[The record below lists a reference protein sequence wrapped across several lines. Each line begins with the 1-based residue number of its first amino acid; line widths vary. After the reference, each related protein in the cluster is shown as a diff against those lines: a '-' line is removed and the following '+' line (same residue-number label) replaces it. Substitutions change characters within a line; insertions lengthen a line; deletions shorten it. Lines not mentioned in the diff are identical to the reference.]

1 MKTVIVF
8 GSSGML
14 GSYVVSFMQQ
24 RNYYVIPLS
33 RSDLDL
39 SADNLYQKLESIL
52 LEKISLRVG
61 SSVTIINCAGVIKQ
75 RDYKALDLIK
85 VNSEF
90 PHLLEKF
97 KTTHKDIKDLDLNV
111 IHITTD
117 CVYSGKSGGYKEGST
132 HDCLDDYG
140 KSKSLGEPRDLTI
153 IRTSIIGEERGSKLS
168 LLEWVKSKRG
178 QAIQGYTVHFWNGV
192 TCLALAKYIDT
203 VISNNSFWSGVR
215 HIYTKNP
222 YGDKAPSKYEL
233 VRKISEVYSLDI
245 TVIPHETGLVDR
257 TLSSLY
263 ESGAI
268 NCSIE
273 DQLRELAAFKIQ

>member
-24 RNYYVIPLS
+24 KDYHVISLS
-33 RSDLDL
+33 RGDLDL
-39 SADNLYQKLESIL
+39 SADNLYQNMERVL
-52 LEKISLRVG
+52 LERIEPRKDNPVI
-61 SSVTIINCAGVIKQ
+61 IINCAGVIKQ
-75 RDYKALDLIK
+75 RNYKALDLIK

-97 KTTHKDIKDLDLNV
+97 KATHEYLNLNI

-117 CVYSGKSGGYKEGST
+117 CVYSGRTGCYKENSV

-140 KSKSLGEPRDLTI
+140 KSKSLGEPTHLTI
-153 IRTSIIGEERGSKLS
+153 IRTSIIGEEKYSKLS
-168 LLEWVKSKRG
+168 LLEWVKSKKG
-178 QAIQGYTVHFWNGV
+178 QAIQGYTAHFWNGV
-192 TCLALAKYIDT
+192 TSLALAKYIDT
-203 VISNNSFWSGVR
+203 VISNNSFWSGVH

-268 NCSIE
+268 NCTIE

>member
-24 RNYYVIPLS
+24 KDYHVISLS

-39 SADNLYQKLESIL
+39 SADNLYQNIERVL
-52 LEKISLRVG
+52 LERIEPRKNNPVI
-61 SSVTIINCAGVIKQ
+61 IINCAGVIKQ
-75 RDYKALDLIK
+75 RNYKALDLIK

-97 KTTHKDIKDLDLNV
+97 KATYEYLNLNI

-117 CVYSGKSGGYKEGST
+117 CVYSGKTGCYKENSV

-140 KSKSLGEPRDLTI
+140 KSKSLGEPTDLTI
-153 IRTSIIGEERGSKLS
+153 IRTSIIGEEKYSKLS
-168 LLEWVKSKRG
+168 LLEWVKSKKG
-178 QAIQGYTVHFWNGV
+178 QTVQGYTSHLWNGV
-192 TCLALAKYIDT
+192 TCLSLAKYIET
-203 VISNNSFWSGVR
+203 IISNNNFWRGVR

-222 YGDKAPSKYEL
+222 YGASTPNKYEL
-233 VRKISEVYSLDI
+233 VKKISEIYDLGI

-263 ESGAI
+263 DEGAI
-268 NCSIE
+268 DCTIE
-273 DQLRELAAFKIQ
+273 EQLYELKAFVI